1 MSRTRFRTVLRTLV
15 TGSVAMSLAAACGD
29 DAVSTPT
36 STTAI
41 TTATTVVPTTAPTT
55 TTPTTAPTTVPETTP
70 TTAPATTAAPT
81 TAAPTTVAPTT
92 VAPTTTPPTTV
103 PVVEPVVAVWPAAE
117 VVFDTPEEAA
127 SDFIEQVFGVEPL
140 IGEFMQGDGR
150 SGEIEVLSP
159 LDDDDPATTR
169 PTGVIL
175 FMRQLGADDGWFV
188 LSATSEGVTIDVP
201 EFADA
206 VDAGDLT
213 VDGLGRGFEGT
224 VVVRALV
231 PADPPNVLD
240 FEITATDWTTP
251 VPYTAT
257 LDLSAASPGDVVT
270 IVAVGDTGI
279 AATGE
284 FAATAVVVG

>member
-1 MSRTRFRTVLRTLV
+1 MSRASFRTVVRTLV
-15 TGSVAMSLAAACGD
+15 TGSVMVSLVVACGD

-36 STTAI
+36 STTGSTTA
-41 TTATTVVPTTAPTT
+41 TTATTVAPTT
-55 TTPTTAPTTVPETTP
+55 TPETTPTTAPTTVPETTM
-70 TTAPATTAAPT
+70 PATTAAS
-81 TAAPTTVAPTT
+81 TTVAPTT
-92 VAPTTTPPTTV
+92 AAATTVAPTTV
-103 PVVEPVVAVWPAAE
+103 PVVEPVVAVWPAAD
-117 VVFDTPEEAA
+117 VAFDTPEEAA

-140 IGEFMQGDGR
+140 IGEFLQGDGR

-175 FMRQLGADDGWFV
+175 FMRQLGPDDGWFV
-188 LSATSEGVTIDVP
+188 LSATSEGVTIDAP
-201 EFADA
+201 EFGDA

-213 VDGLGRGFEGT
+213 VDGTGRGFEGT
-224 VVVRALV
+224 VVVRALL
-231 PADPPNVLD
+231 PADPPEVLD

-251 VPYTAT
+251 VPYSAT
-257 LDLSAASPGDVVT
+257 LDLSGASPGDTVT

-284 FAATAVVVG
+284 FAAIPLVID

>member
-1 MSRTRFRTVLRTLV
+1 MSRTRFHTVLRTLIG
-15 TGSVAMSLAAACGD
+15 GSVVMSLAAACGD

-41 TTATTVVPTTAPTT
+41 TTTPTTAPTT
-55 TTPTTAPTTVPETTP
+55 TPETTPTTAPTTVPETTM
-70 TTAPATTAAPT
+70 PATTAPPT

-92 VAPTTTPPTTV
+92 VVPTTTPPTTV

-201 EFADA
+201 EFGDE
-206 VDAGDLT
+206 VTAGDLT

-224 VVVRALV
+224 VVVRALI
-231 PADPPNVLD
+231 PADPPEVLD

-257 LDLSAASPGDVVT
+257 LDLSATSPGDVVT

>member
-1 MSRTRFRTVLRTLV
+1 MSRTRFHTVLRTLV

-55 TTPTTAPTTVPETTP
+55 TTPTTTPTTAPTTVPETTM
-70 TTAPATTAAPT
+70 PATTAPPT

-188 LSATSEGVTIDVP
+188 LSATSEGVTIDAP
-201 EFADA
+201 EFADE
-206 VDAGDLT
+206 VTAGDLT

-231 PADPPNVLD
+231 PADPPEVRAV
-240 FEITATDWTTP
+240 EITASGGAPP
-251 VPYTAT
+251 VP
-257 LDLSAASPGDVVT
+257 
-270 IVAVGDTGI
+270 
-279 AATGE
+279 
-284 FAATAVVVG
+284 